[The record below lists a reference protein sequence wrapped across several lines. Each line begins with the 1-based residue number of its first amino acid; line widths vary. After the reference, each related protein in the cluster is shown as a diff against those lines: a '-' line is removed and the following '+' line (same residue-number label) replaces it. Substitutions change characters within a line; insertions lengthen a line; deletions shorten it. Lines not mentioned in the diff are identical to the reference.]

1 MKPLFAVGAFCALM
15 GVGAV
20 GWSQDSGGLN
30 ETAVEPNATVT
41 ITVQPSFSFSGVN
54 HVANGVAL
62 RNRCSGTIPLR
73 GIAPGSSLKSA
84 FLYWNFM
91 NGSAVGAATD
101 TENFNGRAL
110 LGTKIAD
117 QPDLCWGTKGDHTYR
132 AVIPALPVGD
142 YNFGARTCND
152 NSGAN
157 PWTTGSKGPVI
168 WDGASLVETYSN
180 STTTSGRVA
189 IFDKLA
195 GASNSNAGAHSFS
208 VRMSTGTGPVLRG
221 AGLFTQIGAD
231 GQVGT
236 SFSPL
241 VPGGQL
247 GTDERDTFD
256 NVLLTGPGGVYPQS
270 EWDGNN
276 GQPLEQLWD
285 THTLDV
291 DFNGTSINTD
301 TTTVTFDCIAA
312 VAYIEQQGGF

>member
-208 VRMSTGTGPVLRG
+208 VRMSTAQVRYCVGRVYLPRSGPMGKSGLPSVPWCQ
-221 AGLFTQIGAD
+221 AGNSGPMKET
-231 GQVGT
+231 
-236 SFSPL
+236 
-241 VPGGQL
+241 
-247 GTDERDTFD
+247 
-256 NVLLTGPGGVYPQS
+256 LLIMS
-270 EWDGNN
+270 
-276 GQPLEQLWD
+276 
-285 THTLDV
+285 
-291 DFNGTSINTD
+291 
-301 TTTVTFDCIAA
+301 C
-312 VAYIEQQGGF
+312 